1 MNIGGFLSN
10 DSKFGKMM
18 TKVGTLIV
26 LNILF
31 AVSCVPF
38 VTIGPAL
45 SALFYSLREV
55 LKEEENDRVNFSG
68 GAINPVKVY
77 IKGIRRNFFRSVI
90 IWLLFVGVMMMG
102 SVNLQ
107 ICAAWAG
114 PMKYTSSIVAAV
126 MFTVFAVFV
135 SVFPVLAC
143 TEGGIKDIIKM
154 AFETILL
161 SPLRTAGSMAVYAI
175 PLILIRFDTVNEPLY
190 AFIFCFFGCAVL
202 GMTVTKLLMKPI
214 DRVLTLH
221 KALEA

>member
-1 MNIGGFLSN
+1 
-10 DSKFGKMM
+10 
-18 TKVGTLIV
+18 
-26 LNILF
+26 
-31 AVSCVPF
+31 
-38 VTIGPAL
+38 
-45 SALFYSLREV
+45 
-55 LKEEENDRVNFSG
+55 
-68 GAINPVKVY
+68 
-77 IKGIRRNFFRSVI
+77 
-90 IWLLFVGVMMMG
+90 MMMG

-143 TEGGIKDIIKM
+143 TEGGIKYIIKM

-175 PLILIRFDTVNEPLY
+175 PLILIRLDTVNEPLY
-190 AFIFCFFGCAVL
+190 AFIFCFFGCVVL

-214 DRVLTLH
+214 DWVLTLH